1 MSIPRVPIYIF
12 CILRHH
18 VTIIHV
24 HFQWRTHLLTQVSL
38 KTGVTGGEG
47 DTTVEASVLCH
58 PGESAVSSPIL
69 ETDNLPFSRRRKNGT
84 ENQYSP
90 RLLIFGYSMK
100 MD

>member
-38 KTGVTGGEG
+38 KTGVIVSCGDGAPLIKADLIRAIDLTLCSLSLSQEQQGVRADLHAGHGPRGG
-47 DTTVEASVLCH
+47 VH
-58 PGESAVSSPIL
+58 
-69 ETDNLPFSRRRKNGT
+69 R
-84 ENQYSP
+84 
-90 RLLIFGYSMK
+90 
-100 MD
+100 